1 MGWTMF
7 GANTSSEL
15 RGDYSQARADFS
27 VEQSAQVYTEADQ
40 SLWRTLYRRQSQ
52 LVQDYACAE
61 FCSGLKLVDAA
72 DRIPNLDRISDGLE
86 QKTGWR
92 LIAVP
97 GFIPD
102 EQFFRH
108 LAARRFP
115 VTVWLRKPEEMNYL
129 VEPDIFHDF
138 FGHVPMLYQR
148 EFADYMQL
156 YGQQGLEALKHG
168 ALPMLARVY
177 WYTVEFGLIRTAQ
190 GLRAYG
196 AGILSSMGETVYA
209 VEDPRAVRLRFEMER
224 CMRTRYQIDDFQKI
238 YFVIDSL
245 EELSQAM
252 SQDLQPRLERLKHRA
267 DYEPDC
273 TAIGDALVPPRPRLA
288 RLAA

>member
-1 MGWTMF
+1 MF

-40 SLWRTLYRRQSQ
+40 ALWRTLYRRQSQ
-52 LVQDYACAE
+52 LVQDYACTE
-61 FCSGLKLVDAA
+61 FCDGLKLVDAA
-72 DRIPNLDRISDGLE
+72 ERIPNLEKISDGLQ

-115 VTVWLRKPEEMNYL
+115 VTVWLRKPEEMDYL

-138 FGHVPMLYQR
+138 FGHVPMLYQP

-156 YGQQGLEALKHG
+156 YGQQGLEALKQG
-168 ALPMLARVY
+168 ALPLLARVY
-177 WYTVEFGLIRTAQ
+177 WYTVEFGLIRTPQ

-196 AGILSSMGETVYA
+196 AGILSSPGETVYA
-209 VEDPRAVRLRFEMER
+209 VEDPRSVRLRFEMER
-224 CMRTRYQIDDFQKI
+224 CMRTRYRIDDFQKI

-245 EELSQAM
+245 DELARGM
-252 SQDLQPRLERLKHRA
+252 AQDLNPRLRRLKHLA

-273 TAIGDALVPPRPRLA
+273 TVIGDELVPPRPRQA